1 MKKNSLHN
9 QIVEFLS
16 YKYDLEN
23 ASSKTKLAYLH
34 DLLGKFLP
42 FLEKRSIFDA
52 SAITQKD
59 IEDFLL
65 EVKNHSKNGSTANMN
80 RKLACI
86 KSFFNFLLKRNKV
99 KNNPASEIKSPKN
112 HSTAISYLSEDEQVR
127 LITTV
132 KETATPFYRDRDL
145 AILKLFLGTGIRV
158 SELINLKVKEIEFR
172 TKGTGYI
179 RVKRKGG
186 DENLVPVNLKV
197 LFAIKTYLGKRQE
210 LKPEQ
215 YVFLSKNLQQM
226 RQNTVYYLVKHYLHA
241 AGIEKKKWGPHILR
255 HTVGVTLRRRG
266 VDIATIQHL
275 LGHRK
280 LETTS
285 VYLNVESQDLEKAVQ
300 LL

>member
-1 MKKNSLHN
+1 MKETILHN

-34 DLLGKFLP
+34 DLLSKFLP
-42 FLEKRSIFDA
+42 FLEQRHIFHA
-52 SAITQKD
+52 SAVTQKD

-65 EVKNHSKNGSTANMN
+65 KVKNGSKNGSASNMN
-80 RKLACI
+80 RKLASI
-86 KSFFNFLLKRNKV
+86 KSFFGYLQKRNKV
-99 KNNPASEIKSPKN
+99 KINPAAEIKSPKN
-112 HSTAISYLSEDEQVR
+112 HTTAISYLSEEEQVK
-127 LITTV
+127 LITSV

-145 AILKLFLGTGIRV
+145 AILKLFLGTGIRS
-158 SELINLKVKEIEFR
+158 SELSNLRVKDIEFR
-172 TKGTGYI
+172 TKGVGYCRI
-179 RVKRKGG
+179 KRKGG

-197 LFAIKTYLGKRQE
+197 LFAIRTYLGKRQE

-215 YVFLSKNLQQM
+215 YVFLSKNNQQM
-226 RQNTVYYLVKHYLHA
+226 RQNTIYYLVKHYLHA

-266 VDIATIQHL
+266 IDLAVIQHL
-275 LGHRK
+275 LGHKK
-280 LETTS
+280 LETTAI
-285 VYLNVESQDLEKAVQ
+285 YLNVESQDLEKAVQ